1 MSLAHAR
8 EQARENQFL
17 ASKGVDPRTRGAGTP
32 KFAEAAEK
40 VISLHAPAWTAGGKS
55 AGQWRSSLRTYAFPR
70 LGEQAVDSITT
81 ADVMEALSPI
91 WNTKRV
97 TAQRVR
103 QRIGVIMK
111 WGIAEGYR
119 SDNPAGEAI
128 VAAMPQVGHRP
139 SHHPAIPHEEVR
151 DALAKV
157 RSSRARPVTRLA
169 LEFLVLT
176 AVRSGEVRFARWEE
190 IDFDTATWTVPVEHT
205 KDKRVHRIPLSAR
218 ALEVLRAARGEHKRV
233 GLVFASARE
242 MALSDSAMSKLLH
255 RLKIGAVPH
264 GFRSS
269 FRDWCG
275 ETAVAREV
283 AEACLAHSLERQE
296 AAYARSDLFGRRR
309 VVMEKWSAY
318 VTGESAGSIKAA

>member
-1 MSLAHAR
+1 
-8 EQARENQFL
+8 
-17 ASKGVDPRTRGAGTP
+17 
-32 KFAEAAEK
+32 
-40 VISLHAPAWTAGGKS
+40 
-55 AGQWRSSLRTYAFPR
+55 
-70 LGEQAVDSITT
+70 
-81 ADVMEALSPI
+81 
-91 WNTKRV
+91 
-97 TAQRVR
+97 
-103 QRIGVIMK
+103 
-111 WGIAEGYR
+111 
-119 SDNPAGEAI
+119 
-128 VAAMPQVGHRP
+128 MPQVGHRP